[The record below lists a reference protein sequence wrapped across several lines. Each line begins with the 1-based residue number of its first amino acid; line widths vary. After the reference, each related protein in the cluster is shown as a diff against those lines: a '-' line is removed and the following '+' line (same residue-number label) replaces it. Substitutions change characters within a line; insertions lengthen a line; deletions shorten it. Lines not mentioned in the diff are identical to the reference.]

1 MSNETDALA
10 EVAKYVGIRRLQ
22 AAYADAV
29 NRREWSDFSRLFL
42 DDAPITIDRQTDE
55 PLNFTGPTEIG
66 NFIGASIEQFSFFEF
81 VVLTSHLD
89 IEGSA
94 THEPIAGRLYMCELR
109 QHAETGM
116 WTTAFGLYQD
126 SYIERDGRWLFAA
139 RRYQSLARTAAALE
153 IFPLPTMSF

>member
-1 MSNETDALA
+1 MSIETGALA
-10 EVAKYVGIRRLQ
+10 DVVKYVGIRRLQ

-29 NRREWSDFSRLFL
+29 NRRAWSDFSRLFVA
-42 DDAPITIDRQTDE
+42 DAPITIDRQTDE
-55 PLNFTGPTEIG
+55 PLSFRGPTEIG
-66 NFIGASIEQFSFFEF
+66 NFIGASIKQFSFFEF

-94 THEPIAGRLYMCELR
+94 APEPIAGRLYMCELR

-126 SYIERDGRWLFAA
+126 SYIERDGRWLFVA
-139 RRYQSLARTAAALE
+139 RRYQ
-153 IFPLPTMSF
+153 